1 MTRDEI
7 KKPGKYLKKENLSQT
22 EDTIVTVTGGE
33 MVEMGRG
40 NEKEEKFVVYFKE
53 LSSGLVVNNTNLD
66 NMLDAHGV
74 NDTDDL
80 EGELLALYVDPEVMF
95 GGERVGGIRVR
106 REAPPAVG
114 APTYDLGDVPAPV

>member
-7 KKPGKYLKKENLSQT
+7 KKPGRYLKKENIKQD
-22 EDTIVTVTGGE
+22 EDTIVTVKGGE

-40 NEKEEKFVVYFKE
+40 NEKEEKFVIYFKE

-80 EGELLALYVDPEVMF
+80 EGELLALYVDPTVEF
-95 GGERVGGIRVR
+95 RGEQVGGIRIR
-106 REAPPAVG
+106 REAPDALPF
-114 APTYDLGDVPAPV
+114 